1 MNTSTFCS
9 WVTSLRNK
17 LIISQQRCLVVLNG
31 DLAWANNL
39 IESLIINDK
48 PHEHYT
54 NSNSF
59 VAFGEQC
66 SAGLNIVN
74 NYRHQLGTE
83 NDFVF
88 FADEHF
94 HPDAF
99 AALSGTIKAGGIMF
113 WLCTDELIN
122 NKNNL
127 FIQRLWQQVVIDD
140 NSLLLN
146 QEDSS
151 FPELEDLFNGFQVQQ
166 QTVFTHPTCR
176 TAEQLTAVEAI
187 EKVANGHRNRPL
199 VLTADRGRGKS
210 SALAIAVANLI
221 NKASSSEQENAL
233 SIMITA
239 SHRDAVNVFFTQL
252 AVSCANGQL
261 FGDSFTYQ
269 NHTVQFIPVDVL
281 VSEQPK
287 ANLLLI
293 DEAAAIP
300 IYLLT
305 ILLERYHRLV
315 FSSTVHGY
323 EGAGR
328 GFAINFIKI
337 LRQKMPEFVQL
348 HIHQPIRWCEND
360 PLEQLIFNS
369 FLLAPMA
376 EVQALSVNN
385 NNDHLS
391 ENHSVIQKVT
401 QQQLFENEML
411 LQQVFTILVTAHYQ
425 TSPSDLKFLL
435 NNPALNIFV
444 SFAADNTTVI
454 AVALALNERQ
464 ASAADIQLA
473 LASKKRLKDQFLPQS
488 LLLHCG
494 IRTAFEYQYL
504 RIVRIAVQ
512 PHLQGRGIGGDL
524 LTFIE
529 AYAKKHQFDFVGT
542 SFGVNKDLVN
552 FWGKANY
559 HFARIGFTQ
568 DKASGEHSCLL
579 LKSFSSAA
587 NQLLLIINQQFYQR
601 FNYYLAEQFQ
611 HVNPEIVQCIYQQAN
626 SVVLAKVSKDDISA
640 VEDFIARVS
649 LYDAC
654 AYSLSVWLRN
664 KLTQSP
670 PVNIELLIAK
680 VLQRRSTSDLCR
692 QYQLTG
698 KKALNNMLI
707 SQVTTLYND

>member
-1 MNTSTFCS
+1 MI
-9 WVTSLRNK
+9 NK
-17 LIISQQRCLVVLNG
+17 QRSLVVLNG

-39 IESLIINDK
+39 VKSLISNEKTDGDYK
-48 PHEHYT
+48 
-54 NSNSF
+54 NSNNF
-59 VAFGEQC
+59 VAFGQQC
-66 SAGLNIVN
+66 SADMNIVH
-74 NYRHQLGTE
+74 NYRHHLGTE

-94 HPDAF
+94 HADAF
-99 AALSGTIKAGGIMF
+99 TALSGTIKAGGIMF
-113 WLCTDELIN
+113 WLCSDDLIN
-122 NKNNL
+122 EKNNL
-127 FIQRLWQQVVIDD
+127 FIQRLWQQVVSDE
-140 NSLLLN
+140 NSLLLK
-146 QEDSS
+146 QKDSS
-151 FPELEDLFNGFQVQQ
+151 FPQIEYLFNGFQLPKKP
-166 QTVFTHPTCR
+166 VFTHTICR
-176 TAEQLTAVEAI
+176 TAEQLTAVDAI

-210 SALAIAVANLI
+210 SALAIAVASII
-221 NKASSSEQENAL
+221 NKASLSEQSNAL
-233 SIMITA
+233 SIVITA
-239 SHRDAVNVFFTQL
+239 PHRDAVNVFFTQL

-269 NHTVQFIPVDVL
+269 NHTVQFLAVDVL

-300 IYLLT
+300 IYLLST
-305 ILLERYHRLV
+305 LLERYHRLV

-337 LRQKMPEFVQL
+337 LRQKMPDFVQL

-360 PLEQLIFNS
+360 PLEQLIFNG
-369 FLLAPMA
+369 FLLAPMN
-376 EVQALSVNN
+376 EVQTLSLPK
-385 NNDHLS
+385 NNDHLTA
-391 ENHSVIQKVT
+391 NLSVIQKVS
-401 QQQLFENEML
+401 QQQLFQNEML
-411 LQQVFTILVTAHYQ
+411 LQQVFSILVTAHYQ

-435 NNPALNIFV
+435 NNPALNVFV
-444 SFAADNTTVI
+444 CFAADNTTVI
-454 AVALALNERQ
+454 AVALALNEYH
-464 ASAADIQLA
+464 ASATDIQLA
-473 LASKKRLKDQFLPQS
+473 LTSKKRLKDQFLPQS

-512 PHLQGRGIGGDL
+512 PHLQGRGIGHDL

-529 AYAKKHQFDFVGT
+529 TYAKQHQFDFVGT
-542 SFGVNKDLVN
+542 SFGVNKNLVN

-568 DKASGEHSCLL
+568 DNASGEHSCLL
-579 LKSFSSAA
+579 LKSFSNAA
-587 NQLLLIINQQFYQR
+587 DQLLLTINQQFYQR

-611 HVNPEIVQCIYQQAN
+611 YVNPKLVQCIYQQAN
-626 SVVLAKVSKDDISA
+626 SLVLAKISEDDINA
-640 VEDFIARVS
+640 VEDFISRVS
-649 LYDAC
+649 LYDVC
-654 AYSLSVWLRN
+654 AYSLSVWLCHA
-664 KLTQSP
+664 LTQSTTIN
-670 PVNIELLIAK
+670 VELLIAK
-680 VLQRRSTSDLCR
+680 VLQRRNVSDLCH

-707 SQVTTLYND
+707 SQVKALYND

>member
-1 MNTSTFCS
+1 MTN
-9 WVTSLRNK
+9 
-17 LIISQQRCLVVLNG
+17 QQRCLVVLNG

-39 IESLIINDK
+39 INSLLNNEKINEDL
-48 PHEHYT
+48 T
-54 NSNSF
+54 NSNNI
-59 VAFGEQC
+59 VAFGDQF
-66 SAGLNIVN
+66 SADSNIVN
-74 NYRHQLGTE
+74 NYRHHLGTE

-113 WLCTDELIN
+113 WLCTGELLN
-122 NKNNL
+122 EKNNL
-127 FIQRLWQQVVIDD
+127 FIQRLWQQVISDE
-140 NSLLLN
+140 NSLLLK
-146 QEDSS
+146 QGDSS
-151 FPELEDLFNGFQVQQ
+151 LPELEFLLNGSQVQKQ
-166 QTVFTHPTCR
+166 GVFRHATCR
-176 TAEQLTAVEAI
+176 TPEQLTAVEAI
-187 EKVANGHRNRPL
+187 KKVANGHRNRPL

-221 NKASSSEQENAL
+221 NKPLASTSQSSAL
-233 SIMITA
+233 SIVITA
-239 SHRDAVNVFFTQL
+239 PHRDAVNVFFTQL
-252 AVSCANGQL
+252 MQSCCNGVRTA
-261 FGDSFTYQ
+261 DSFTYQ
-269 NHTVQFIPVDVL
+269 NHTVQFIAVDVL

-300 IYLLT
+300 IYLLSN
-305 ILLERYHRLV
+305 LLAQYHRLV

-337 LRQKMPEFVQL
+337 LSQKMPEFVQL

-369 FLLAPMA
+369 FLLAPIN
-376 EVQALSVNN
+376 EVQALSEVN
-385 NNDHLS
+385 NNDHLTA
-391 ENHSVIQKVT
+391 NISVIQQIS

-411 LQQVFTILVTAHYQ
+411 LQQVFSILVTAHYQ

-444 SFAADNTTVI
+444 SFAADKTTVM
-454 AVALALNERQ
+454 AVALALNERH
-464 ASAADIQLA
+464 ASASDIQLA
-473 LASKKRLKDQFLPQS
+473 LASKKRLKNQFLPQS

-494 IRTAFEYQYL
+494 IRNAFDYQYL

-512 PHLQGRGIGGDL
+512 PPLQGRGIGGDL
-524 LTFIE
+524 LVFIG
-529 AYAKKHQFDFVGT
+529 AFAKQQKFDFVGT
-542 SFGVNKDLVN
+542 SFGVNKNLVN

-579 LKSFSSAA
+579 LKSISGAA
-587 NQLLLIINQQFYQR
+587 NQLLLAIDKQFFQR

-611 HVNPEIVQCIYQQAN
+611 HVSPELVQCIYQQAN
-626 SVVLAKVSKDDISA
+626 SSVLTKLSSDDINA
-640 VEDFIARVS
+640 VEDFINKVS

-654 AYSLSVWLRN
+654 AYSLSVWLCHA
-664 KLTQSP
+664 LTQTT
-670 PVNIELLIAK
+670 PVKIELLIAK
-680 VLQRRSTSDLCR
+680 VLQRRSTSDLCS
-692 QYQLTG
+692 QYQITG

-707 SQVTTLYND
+707 SQVQALFKS